1 MSTPRSTSAARGTA
15 SRGGA
20 SRGAPDPYG
29 RLVRTAPGRAVTTRL
44 GLPQPPRLP
53 RRADREAPVLDPV
66 VVLGATAGAD
76 QVAETLL
83 GWDADVRRRA
93 EDLDAIGSVV
103 VVLDELSAP
112 GDLSEPSLALAS
124 TLRRLRPGGRIVT
137 ISRPAT
143 GGDQDGATE
152 AARGAVEG
160 LVRSLGHEVRRGA
173 TANGILAADGVPL
186 DAPGVVGALRFLLS
200 ARSAFIDGQLLT
212 VASVDG
218 ALPEDWER
226 PLADR
231 TALVTGAA
239 RGIGAAIARTLAA
252 DGARVVLLD
261 VPAAGTDLARL
272 ANELRAVPLQ
282 LDVTAPDAGERLV
295 AFCRE
300 QGLVL
305 DIVVHNAG
313 ITRDKLLAN
322 MTGDRW
328 DPVMAVNLSSQI
340 AIDDALL
347 AAGQD
352 VGGDGGG
359 DGGAD
364 SDGGGVLGSAPRFV
378 SLASTSGI
386 AGNRGQTNYAASKAG
401 VITFMPAL
409 ARRLEGVGGT
419 ANAVA
424 PGFIETE
431 MTARIPALRREVARR
446 VNSLQQGGRPED
458 VAEAVAFLASPPAGG
473 VRGETL
479 RVCGQNLVGR

>member
-1 MSTPRSTSAARGTA
+1 MSTPRSTSAA
-15 SRGGA
+15 
-20 SRGAPDPYG
+20 DPYG

-218 ALPEDWER
+218 ALPADWER

-347 AAGQD
+347 AAGPD
-352 VGGDGGG
+352 GGGGDGGE
-359 DGGAD
+359 GGAD

-409 ARRLEGVGGT
+409 ARRLEGIGGT